1 MKKGV
6 SAIAKQRTYTDA
18 DREQAFAEYTVLGN
32 WELVSRKMGIP
43 VNTLKS
49 WWRRHPPDMDEY
61 AEKRREVREGFIE
74 TASKA
79 IENGAELINR
89 RMETA
94 LKYQQELEGLLDEV
108 SNDEDMTVPQKK
120 ALISKIKALELH
132 KLSEIS
138 TAVNTLYDKR
148 ALAQGQSTENTTIE
162 IKMPQDVMKYAE

>member
-1 MKKGV
+1 M
-6 SAIAKQRTYTDA
+6 
-18 DREQAFAEYTVLGN
+18 AFAEYGVCGN
-32 WELVSRKMGIP
+32 WEMVSQKLNIP
-43 VNTLKS
+43 VSTLKT
-49 WWRRHPPDMDEY
+49 WWRQHPPDKDEY
-61 AEKRREVREGFIE
+61 AEYRREVKKGFIE

-94 LKYQQELEGLLDEV
+94 LKHQQELDRLLDDV
-108 SNDEDMTVPQKK
+108 AKDDEMTATQKK
-120 ALISKIKALELH
+120 ELLAKIRSIELH

-138 TAVNTLYDKR
+138 TAVGTLYDKR

>member
-1 MKKGV
+1 MV
-6 SAIAKQRTYTDA
+6 SQK
-18 DREQAFAEYTVLGN
+18 LN
-32 WELVSRKMGIP
+32 IP
-43 VNTLKS
+43 VSTLKT
-49 WWRRHPPDMDEY
+49 WWRQHPPDKDEY
-61 AEKRREVREGFIE
+61 AEYRREVKKGFIE

-94 LKYQQELEGLLDEV
+94 LKHQQELDRLLDDV
-108 SNDEDMTVPQKK
+108 AKDDEMTATQKK
-120 ALISKIKALELH
+120 ELLAKIRSIELH

-138 TAVNTLYDKR
+138 TAIGTLYDKR

>member
-1 MKKGV
+1 M

-94 LKYQQELEGLLDEV
+94 LKYQRRRYDSAAEKSLD
-108 SNDEDMTVPQKK
+108 
-120 ALISKIKALELH
+120 I
-132 KLSEIS
+132 
-138 TAVNTLYDKR
+138 
-148 ALAQGQSTENTTIE
+148 
-162 IKMPQDVMKYAE
+162 

>member
-1 MKKGV
+1 MR
-6 SAIAKQRTYTDA
+6 KQRKYTDA
-18 DREQAFAEYTVLGN
+18 DREMAFAEYGVCNN
-32 WELVSRKMGIP
+32 WETVSQKLNIP
-43 VNTLKS
+43 VSTLKT
-49 WWRRHPPDMDEY
+49 WWQRHPPDMDEY
-61 AEKRREVREGFIE
+61 AEYRREVKKGFIE

-94 LKYQQELEGLLDEV
+94 LKYQQELEGLLDDV

-138 TAVNTLYDKR
+138 TAVGTLYDKR

>member
-1 MKKGV
+1 
-6 SAIAKQRTYTDA
+6 
-18 DREQAFAEYTVLGN
+18 
-32 WELVSRKMGIP
+32 
-43 VNTLKS
+43 
-49 WWRRHPPDMDEY
+49 MDEY

-74 TASKA
+74 TASRA

-138 TAVNTLYDKR
+138 TAVGTLYDKR

>member
-1 MKKGV
+1 M
-6 SAIAKQRTYTDA
+6 
-18 DREQAFAEYTVLGN
+18 AFAEYGVCGN
-32 WELVSRKMGIP
+32 WEMVSQKLNIP
-43 VNTLKS
+43 VSTLKT
-49 WWRRHPPDMDEY
+49 WWRQHPPDKDEY
-61 AEKRREVREGFIE
+61 AEYRREVKKGFIE

-94 LKYQQELEGLLDEV
+94 LKHQQELDRLLDDV
-108 SNDEDMTVPQKK
+108 AKDDEMTATQKK
-120 ALISKIKALELH
+120 ELLAKIRSIELH

-138 TAVNTLYDKR
+138 TAIGTLYDKR

>member
-1 MKKGV
+1 M
-6 SAIAKQRTYTDA
+6 
-18 DREQAFAEYTVLGN
+18 AFAEYGVCGN
-32 WELVSRKMGIP
+32 WEMVSQKLNIP
-43 VNTLKS
+43 VSTLKT
-49 WWRRHPPDMDEY
+49 WWRQHPPDKDEY
-61 AEKRREVREGFIE
+61 AEYRREVKKGFIE

-94 LKYQQELEGLLDEV
+94 LKHQQELDRLLDDV
-108 SNDEDMTVPQKK
+108 AKDDEMTATQKK
-120 ALISKIKALELH
+120 ELLAKMRSIELH

-138 TAVNTLYDKR
+138 TAIGTLYDKR

>member
-1 MKKGV
+1 M
-6 SAIAKQRTYTDA
+6 
-18 DREQAFAEYTVLGN
+18 AFAEYGVCGN
-32 WELVSRKMGIP
+32 WEMVSQKLNIP
-43 VNTLKS
+43 VSTLKT
-49 WWRRHPPDMDEY
+49 WWRQHPHDKDEY
-61 AEKRREVREGFIE
+61 AEYRREVKKGFIE

-94 LKYQQELEGLLDEV
+94 LKHQQELDRLLDDV
-108 SNDEDMTVPQKK
+108 AKDDEMTATQKK
-120 ALISKIKALELH
+120 ELLAKIRSIELH

-138 TAVNTLYDKR
+138 TAIGTLYDKR